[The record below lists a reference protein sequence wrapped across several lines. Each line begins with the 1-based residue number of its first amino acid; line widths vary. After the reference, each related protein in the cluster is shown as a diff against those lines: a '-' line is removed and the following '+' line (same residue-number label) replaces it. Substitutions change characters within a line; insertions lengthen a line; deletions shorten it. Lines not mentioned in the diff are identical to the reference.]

1 MFRILRRFCVFS
13 IFSSILSALLSTVS
27 PIQWQYD
34 ESVIIIVAS
43 IYRLHYNGQL
53 LESACIMAPHTC
65 IYITLPGWEFY
76 NCSVQILTPSFA
88 RHQEILTILVLYHVL
103 LLKLTPESLL
113 QFTCSYRWSFRA
125 FAFPMALTQKSVE
138 IFPQRFSISNQIFIF
153 PSLIIFPFFFTKNLL
168 ILCWKSWV
176 FFN

>member
-1 MFRILRRFCVFS
+1 MCVFN
-13 IFSSILSALLSTVS
+13 IFFHFECTAIYCLLYSVTVWWISDYHCCINIPPAL
-27 PIQWQYD
+27 QWPATWI
-34 ESVIIIVAS
+34 S
-43 IYRLHYNGQL
+43 LHNGTSYL
-53 LESACIMAPHTC
+53 H
-65 IYITLPGWEFY
+65 ITLPGWEFY